1 MLAQS
6 LQQKAGIEGKL
17 RVWTSG
23 LSQNLEGDWYIGRQP
38 TEKLSNLREKLIT
51 AMQIFLARMESGSA
65 LLNEVEASNDI
76 VSDDVL
82 NLFEIEQGNLK
93 IFYDMLTRQK
103 ADFTIICNHYH
114 DDRLMEA
121 YNDTIGMAKALFDM
135 LEKMRWLID
144 EHNIDCGPRYEGTPL
159 RTEEEIYRFLGVSNE
174 NK

>member
-23 LSQNLEGDWYIGRQP
+23 LNQNLEGDWYIRRQP
-38 TEKLSNLREKLIT
+38 TERLSNLREKLIT
-51 AMQIFLARMESGSA
+51 VMQIFLARMESGSA
-65 LLNEVEASNDI
+65 LLSEVEASGDI

-93 IFYDMLTRQK
+93 NFYDMLTRQK
-103 ADFTIICNHYH
+103 ADFTAICNHYH
-114 DDRLMEA
+114 DNKLMEA

-135 LEKMRWLID
+135 LEKMRWLIE
-144 EHNIDCGPRYEGTPL
+144 EHNIDCEPKGEGKVLSSP
-159 RTEEEIYRFLGVSNE
+159 EEIDAWFASL
-174 NK
+174 

>member
-6 LQQKAGIEGKL
+6 LQQKASIEGKL

-38 TEKLSNLREKLIT
+38 TERLSNLRDKLIT

-65 LLNEVEASNDI
+65 LLSEVEASSDI

-103 ADFTIICNHYH
+103 AEFTAICNHYH
-114 DDRLMEA
+114 DDKLMEA

-135 LEKMRWLID
+135 LEKMRWLIE
-144 EHNIDCGPRYEGTPL
+144 EHNIDCEPKGEGH
-159 RTEEEIYRFLGVSNE
+159 EISSVDELKSVLAGWR
-174 NK
+174 